1 MTHTSRVRGGNGT
14 WGRATAYTLVTSW
27 VLGVLFLTLWPKS
40 GGYDAELNDEQF
52 SRISLIPFAEW
63 FGLRGEPGINA
74 GVELFSN
81 IAMFAAGAFLV
92 RLLLN
97 KSLAYTVTFT
107 TAAGVITELGQLVL
121 TSNRAVSVDDVIAA
135 AVGGLIGLALGALL
149 RRLLV
154 TQPSVP
160 GKTSTP
166 A

>member
-1 MTHTSRVRGGNGT
+1 M
-14 WGRATAYTLVTSW
+14 
-27 VLGVLFLTLWPKS
+27 FLTLWPKS
-40 GGYDAELNDEQF
+40 GGYDTELNDEQY

-63 FGLRGEPGINA
+63 FGRQGGPGINT
-74 GVELFSN
+74 GVEFFSN

-97 KSLAYTVTFT
+97 KSLAYTVAFT
-107 TAAGVITELGQLVL
+107 TAAGVITELGQLIL
-121 TSNRAVSVDDVIAA
+121 TSNRSVSIDDVIAA
-135 AVGGLIGLALGALL
+135 VVGGLIGFAVGALL